1 MRKKSSHS
9 SGPSVHN
16 VIGGGETATSTDGKT
31 WTTHDYNDLHLPYP
45 YDLHA
50 ITWSKDLKLFVA
62 VGGAGSYDFI
72 GTSSNGRSWVK
83 QHPPVSHG
91 LSGIAWSGSQFV
103 AVGGNTILTS
113 SDGRNWVEQ
122 GVDVAD
128 PDTLYG
134 VTSSGSQFV
143 AVGVTPESS
152 GIILTSYDRKTWVK
166 QNSPSSSDLTGVAWS
181 GSQFVAVG
189 LGGTILTWP

>member
-72 GTSSNGRSWVK
+72 GTSSNVLNSGRVCD
-83 QHPPVSHG
+83 
-91 LSGIAWSGSQFV
+91 SQV
-103 AVGGNTILTS
+103 AC
-113 SDGRNWVEQ
+113 
-122 GVDVAD
+122 
-128 PDTLYG
+128 
-134 VTSSGSQFV
+134 F
-143 AVGVTPESS
+143 
-152 GIILTSYDRKTWVK
+152 
-166 QNSPSSSDLTGVAWS
+166 SPTKNMR
-181 GSQFVAVG
+181 
-189 LGGTILTWP
+189 